1 MWQAADQTL
10 WQGRIDS
17 EEGDLALRWHQK
29 VQALRIDE
37 AVQVPG
43 NVLLGFACDAGVVRN
58 HGRAGAVG
66 GPAAVRKWLVNLAWH
81 QTHPMYDGGDV
92 QCEGDSLEAAQLEL
106 GTHVAAAL
114 AAGHRPL
121 VIGGGHEVAWGSWQ
135 GVAAWAATQ
144 PAQTTQRI
152 GVLNF
157 DAHFDLRTGEVGTSG
172 TPFRQIAD
180 DCAARS
186 WPFRY
191 ACFGVSRPANTAA
204 LFARAQALDVCWVED
219 DQLSPWRLDSAQ
231 ATLAGF
237 LEQVDVLHLSID
249 LDVLPAAN
257 APGVSA
263 PAARGV
269 ELSVLE
275 ALIDQALASG
285 KVRLAELAELNPNFD
300 VDGRTARIV
309 ARLLERIARA

>member
-1 MWQAADQTL
+1 MWQAADQAL
-10 WQGRIDS
+10 WQGRVDS
-17 EEGDLALRWHQK
+17 EEEQPARRWHQM
-29 VQALRIDE
+29 VQALPID
-37 AVQVPG
+37 AAGQTPG
-43 NVLLGFACDAGVVRN
+43 SVLLGFACDAGVVRN
-58 HGRAGAVG
+58 HGRAGAAG
-66 GPAAVRKWLVNLAWH
+66 GPAAVRKWLPNLAWH
-81 QTHPMYDGGDV
+81 QTRPIYDGGDV
-92 QCEGDSLEAAQLEL
+92 LCQGDALEAAQSEL
-106 GTHVAAAL
+106 GTQVAAAL
-114 AAGHRPL
+114 AGGHRPL

-135 GVAAWAATQ
+135 GLAAWATTQ
-144 PAQTTQRI
+144 PGQRVGI
-152 GVLNF
+152 LNF
-157 DAHFDLRTGEVGTSG
+157 DAHFDLRAGELSTSG

-180 DCAARS
+180 DCAARG

-204 LFARAQALDVCWVED
+204 LFARAQALNVCWVED
-219 DQLSPWRLDSAQ
+219 DQLAAWQLASAQ

-237 LEQVDVLHLSID
+237 LEQLDVLHLSID

-269 ELSVLE
+269 ELCVLE

-300 VDGRTARIV
+300 IDGRTARTA
-309 ARLLERIARA
+309 ARLLERIARGR

>member
-1 MWQAADQTL
+1 MWQATDRTL
-10 WQGRIDS
+10 WQGRIDA
-17 EEGDLALRWHQK
+17 EEGDLALRWHQQ
-29 VQALRIDE
+29 VQALRFDE
-37 AVQVPG
+37 TSQAPG
-43 NVLLGFACDAGVVRN
+43 SVLLGFACDAGVVRN
-58 HGRAGAVG
+58 HGRAGAAA

-81 QTHPMYDGGDV
+81 QTRPVYDGGNV
-92 QCEGDSLEAAQLEL
+92 LCEGGALEVAQSEL
-106 GTHVAAAL
+106 GRHVAAAL

-135 GVAAWAATQ
+135 GMAAWAASQ
-144 PAQTTQRI
+144 PPKRI

-157 DAHFDLRTGEVGTSG
+157 DAHFDLRAGELGTSG
-172 TPFRQIAD
+172 TPFRQIAE
-180 DCAARS
+180 DCAARG

-204 LFARAQALDVCWVED
+204 LFARARALDVCWVED
-219 DQLSPWRLDSAQ
+219 DQLAPWQLDSAQ
-231 ATLAGF
+231 TALASF
-237 LEQVDVLHLSID
+237 LDQVDVLQLSID

-263 PAARGV
+263 PAAHGV

-285 KVRLAELAELNPNFD
+285 KVRLAEFAELNPSFD
-300 VDGRTARIV
+300 VDGRTARIA
-309 ARLLERIARA
+309 ARLLERIARSCTS

>member
-1 MWQAADQTL
+1 MWQAADQAL
-10 WQGRIDS
+10 WQGRVDS
-17 EEGDLALRWHQK
+17 EEGALALRWHQE
-29 VQALRIDE
+29 VRALRIDH
-37 AVQVPG
+37 AGQAPG
-43 NVLLGFACDAGVVRN
+43 SVLLGFACDAGVLRN
-58 HGRAGAVG
+58 HGRAGASG
-66 GPAAVRKWLVNLAWH
+66 GPAAVRKWLLNLAWH
-81 QTHPMYDGGDV
+81 QTRPVYDGGDV
-92 QCEGDSLEAAQLEL
+92 LCQGDALEAAQSEL
-106 GTHVAAAL
+106 GTQVAAAL
-114 AAGHRPL
+114 AGGHRPL

-135 GVAAWAATQ
+135 GLAAWAATQ
-144 PAQTTQRI
+144 PPKRI

-157 DAHFDLRTGEVGTSG
+157 DAHFDLRAGDLGTSG

-204 LFARAQALDVCWVED
+204 LFARAQALDACWVED
-219 DQLSPWRLDSAQ
+219 DQLAPWQLASAQ

-237 LEQVDVLHLSID
+237 LEQLDVLHLSID

-269 ELSVLE
+269 ELCVLE
-275 ALIDQALASG
+275 TLIDQALASG
-285 KVRLAELAELNPNFD
+285 KVRLAELAELNPSFD
-300 VDGRTARIV
+300 IDGRTARTA
-309 ARLLERIARA
+309 ARLLERIARGR

>member
-1 MWQAADQTL
+1 MWQAADKTR

-29 VQALRIDE
+29 VQALKIDD
-37 AVQVPG
+37 AGQAPG
-43 NVLLGFACDAGVVRN
+43 SVLLGFACDAGVVRN

-66 GPAAVRKWLVNLAWH
+66 GPSAVRKWLVNLAWH
-81 QTHPMYDGGDV
+81 QTRPVYDGGDV
-92 QCEGDSLEAAQLEL
+92 LCEGDALEAAQLEL
-106 GTHVAAAL
+106 GTHVAATL

-135 GVAAWAATQ
+135 GLAAWAATQ

-157 DAHFDLRTGEVGTSG
+157 DAHFDLRAGKVGTSG
-172 TPFRQIAD
+172 TPFRQIAE
-180 DCAARS
+180 DCATRGR
-186 WPFRY
+186 PFRY
-191 ACFGVSRPANTAA
+191 ACFGVSRPANTAT

-219 DQLSPWRLDSAQ
+219 DQLAPWQLDSAQ

-269 ELSVLE
+269 ELCVLE

-285 KVRLAELAELNPNFD
+285 KVRLAELAELNPSFD
-300 VDGRTARIV
+300 VDGRTARIA
-309 ARLLERIARA
+309 ARLLERIARG

>member
-1 MWQAADQTL
+1 MWQAADQAL
-10 WQGRIDS
+10 WQGRVDS
-17 EEGDLALRWHQK
+17 EEEQPARRWHQM
-29 VQALRIDE
+29 VQALPID
-37 AVQVPG
+37 AARQTPG
-43 NVLLGFACDAGVVRN
+43 SVLLGFACDAGVERN
-58 HGRAGAVG
+58 HGRAGAAG
-66 GPAAVRKWLVNLAWH
+66 GPAAVRKWLPNLAWH
-81 QTHPMYDGGDV
+81 QTRPMYDGGDV
-92 QCEGDSLEAAQLEL
+92 LCQGDALEAAQSEL
-106 GTHVAAAL
+106 GTQVAAAL
-114 AAGHRPL
+114 AGGHRPL

-135 GVAAWAATQ
+135 GLAAWATTQ
-144 PAQTTQRI
+144 PGQRVGI
-152 GVLNF
+152 LNF
-157 DAHFDLRTGEVGTSG
+157 DAHFDLRAGELSTSG

-204 LFARAQALDVCWVED
+204 LFARAQALDACWVED
-219 DQLSPWRLDSAQ
+219 DQLAPWQLASAQ

-237 LEQVDVLHLSID
+237 LDQLDVLHLSID

-269 ELSVLE
+269 ELCVLE

-285 KVRLAELAELNPNFD
+285 KVRLAELAELNPSFD
-300 VDGRTARIV
+300 IDGRTARTA
-309 ARLLERIARA
+309 ARLLERIARGR

>member
-1 MWQAADQTL
+1 MWKAADQAL

-29 VQALRIDE
+29 VQALRIED
-37 AVQVPG
+37 AGQAPG
-43 NVLLGFACDAGVVRN
+43 SVLLGFACDAGVVRN
-58 HGRAGAVG
+58 HGRMGAAG
-66 GPAAVRKWLVNLAWH
+66 GPAEVRKLLVNCAWH
-81 QTHPMYDGGDV
+81 QTRPVYDGGDV
-92 QCEGDSLEAAQLEL
+92 LCKGDALEAAQLEL
-106 GTHVAAAL
+106 GTHVVAAL
-114 AAGHRPL
+114 TAGHRPL

-135 GVAAWAATQ
+135 GLAAWAATQ
-144 PAQTTQRI
+144 APKRI

-157 DAHFDLRTGEVGTSG
+157 DAHFDLRAGEFGTSG
-172 TPFRQIAD
+172 TPFRQIAE
-180 DCAARS
+180 DCATRG

-191 ACFGVSRPANTAA
+191 ACFGVARPANTAA
-204 LFARAQALDVCWVED
+204 LFARAQALGVFWVED
-219 DQLSPWRLDSAQ
+219 DQLAPWMLDSAQ

-269 ELSVLE
+269 ELCVLE

-285 KVRLAELAELNPNFD
+285 KLRLAELAELNPSFD
-300 VDGRTARIV
+300 IDGHTARV
-309 ARLLERIARA
+309 AARLLERIARG